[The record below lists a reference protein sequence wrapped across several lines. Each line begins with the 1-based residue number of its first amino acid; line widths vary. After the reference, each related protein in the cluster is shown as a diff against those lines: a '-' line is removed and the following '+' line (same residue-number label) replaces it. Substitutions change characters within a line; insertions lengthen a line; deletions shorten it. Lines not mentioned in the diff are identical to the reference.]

1 VSAEQAVLVLAGYA
15 LAFIALTAAVIR
27 SRDVI

>member
-1 VSAEQAVLVLAGYA
+1 VLVLAGYA

-27 SRDVI
+27 SRDVA